1 LKVAHIRK
9 RKILTGW
16 QKQTR
21 LSLISAFNLYSE
33 QLKIMDNNLKYT
45 RNIGIMAHIDA
56 GKTTTT
62 ERILFYTGR
71 THRMGEVHDG
81 NAQMDWMVQEQERGI
96 TITSAATTTYWKY
109 NGQDYKINIIDTPG
123 HVDFTVEVERSLRVL
138 DGAVAVFCAV
148 GGVEPQSETVWRQ
161 ADKYVVPRIAFVN
174 KMDRAGA
181 DFFTVVHQIEEK
193 LGSNPVPVQIPI
205 GAEENFQGM
214 VDLVQMKAII
224 YSDDEA
230 LGTKFEI
237 TDIPREYLEEAEEW
251 RGKLVEAVAEV
262 DDTLLQRYIDDHE
275 SITPEEILTA
285 LRKVTISGHA
295 VPVICGASFKNKGIQ
310 NLLDAVIAFLPSPV
324 DKGSITGTDPRTDEQ
339 IIREPDNDAPLAAL
353 AFKIATDPFVGRLVF
368 LRIYSGTLHAGDTVL
383 NVRTS
388 KRERINRLFQMHA
401 NKQLPK
407 ESISAGDICA
417 GVGFKDM
424 KTGDTLCAI
433 HKPILL
439 ESMDFPEPVIGVAIE
454 PKTQA
459 DVDKL
464 SMALHKLSEEDPTF
478 QVKTD
483 PDSGQTII
491 NGMGELHLEILVDR
505 LRREFNVECN
515 QGPPQVA
522 YKEAITTS
530 AEFREV
536 FKKQT
541 GGRGKFADLTVEL
554 SPADD
559 GIRGLQFI
567 NEIRG
572 GNIPKE
578 YIPSVEKGF
587 REAMSNGPLAGFP
600 LDNLKVVLKDGSY
613 HPVDSDAL
621 SFEIAAKQAFRRHA
635 GKCNPV
641 ILEPIMSTEVVT
653 PEEYVG
659 DVISDFNRRR
669 GRVEGMESKA
679 GARVVRAKVPLA
691 EKFGYVTVLRTI
703 TSGRATSTM
712 EFSHYEE
719 VPAEIANRIV
729 EITKGKIL

>member
-1 LKVAHIRK
+1 
-9 RKILTGW
+9 
-16 QKQTR
+16 
-21 LSLISAFNLYSE
+21 
-33 QLKIMDNNLKYT
+33 MDKNLKYT

-109 NGQDYKINIIDTPG
+109 NDEEFKINIIDTPG

-161 ADKYVVPRIAFVN
+161 ANKYDVPRIAFVN

-181 DFFTVVHQIEEK
+181 DFFSVVQQIKEK
-193 LGSNPVPVQIPI
+193 LNANPVPIQIPI
-205 GAEENFQGM
+205 GAEENFTGII
-214 VDLVQMKAII
+214 DLVNMKAHV
-224 YSDDEA
+224 YTDDET
-230 LGTKFEI
+230 LGAKFDI
-237 TDIPREYLEEAEEW
+237 TIIPSDLLEEAQEW

-262 DDTLLQRYIDDHE
+262 DDTLLARYLEDHE
-275 SITPEEILTA
+275 SITASEILAA
-285 LRKVTISGHA
+285 LRKATVSGIV
-295 VPVICGASFKNKGIQ
+295 VPVLCGSAFKNKGIQ
-310 NLLDAVIAFLPSPV
+310 SLLDAVIEYLPSPV
-324 DKGSITGTDPRTDEQ
+324 DKGAVKGIDPRNDEEVT
-339 IIREPDNDAPLAAL
+339 REPDDEAPFAAL

-368 LRIYSGTLHAGDTVL
+368 LRIYSGILKSGDTVL
-383 NVRTS
+383 NVRTG

-401 NKQLPK
+401 NKQTPK

-417 GVGFKDM
+417 GVGFKDL
-424 KTGDTLCAI
+424 KTGDTICAI
-433 HKPILL
+433 HKPIQL

-464 SMALHKLSEEDPTF
+464 SNALHKLAEEDPTF

-505 LRREFNVECN
+505 LKREFNVECN
-515 QGPPQVA
+515 QGAPQVA
-522 YKEAITTS
+522 YKEAITSS

-541 GGRGKFADLTVEL
+541 GGRGKFADITVEL

-559 GIRGLQFI
+559 DIRGLQFI
-567 NEIRG
+567 NAIKG

-587 REAMSNGPLAGFP
+587 REAMSNGPIAGFP
-600 LDNLKVVLKDGSY
+600 LESLKVTLKDGSY

-621 SFEIAAKQAFRRHA
+621 SFEIAAKQAFRRYA

-641 ILEPIMSTEVVT
+641 ILEPIMTTEVVT

-669 GRVEGMESKA
+669 GKVEGMESKA
-679 GARVVRAKVPLA
+679 GSRVVRAKVPLA

-729 EITKGKIL
+729 ETTKGKIL